1 MPETPAQTQT
11 LTDPLDPA
19 RAAALHA
26 TLDRPGP
33 APQAGDPLPPF
44 WHQVYFWNPQPP
56 GNLGPDGH
64 PATGTGL
71 IPDLGLPQRMWA
83 GGRLQFHAPLTLGQ
97 AAQKTTRIE
106 SVTEKSGRT
115 GRLGFVTL
123 RHEITQNGALCVT
136 EHQDLV
142 YREPPKDRAQI
153 APPMARTDEDL
164 AQEATFTTT
173 QLFRYS
179 ALTFNGHRIHY
190 DADYARDTEGYS
202 DLVVHGPLL
211 AQLLMH
217 LAETQLGP
225 LQSFEF
231 RATSALTQQETA
243 TLCWS
248 NDKTL
253 WVRARDGRQCMQAR
267 AS

>member
-1 MPETPAQTQT
+1 MPETPVQTQT

-26 TLDRPGP
+26 TLDRTEP
-33 APQAGDPLPPF
+33 APGAGDPMPPF
-44 WHQVYFWNPQPP
+44 WHHIYFWDPQPP
-56 GNLGPDGH
+56 GNLGADGH

-83 GGRLQFHAPLTLGQ
+83 GGRLQFHTPVILGKP
-97 AAQKTTRIE
+97 AQKTSTVEAI
-106 SVTEKSGRT
+106 TEKTGRT

-123 RHEITQNGALCVT
+123 RHEITQSGALCVT
-136 EHQDLV
+136 EYQDLV
-142 YREPPKDRAQI
+142 YRDPPKDRTAA
-153 APPMARTDEDL
+153 APPIARTDEDH
-164 AQEATFTTT
+164 AQEARFTTT

-202 DLVVHGPLL
+202 GLVIHGPLL
-211 AQLLMH
+211 AQCLMH
-217 LAETQLGP
+217 LAETQLGT
-225 LQSFEF
+225 LSDFSF
-231 RATSALTQQETA
+231 RATAALTHLETA

-248 NDKTL
+248 NDNSL
-253 WVRARDGRQCMQAR
+253 WVRAQDGRQCMEAT
-267 AS
+267 AT